1 MQIKSYLNNKNNDKN
16 FNDKDKFI
24 VIHAKLKIF
33 DFIKVDDK
41 YLNKGHN
48 RKENKFINKIGDEL
62 SPYNKINKFTNSC
75 IFINQHDSID
85 DDSVKRLQLEYL
97 RNKDKFD
104 ITLQKKIA
112 GAYIFLIN

>member
-24 VIHAKLKIF
+24 VIHAKLKFF

-48 RKENKFINKIGDEL
+48 RKENKFINKIEGGFN
-62 SPYNKINKFTNSC
+62 PYDKILRFTNS
-75 IFINQHDSID
+75 
-85 DDSVKRLQLEYL
+85 
-97 RNKDKFD
+97 
-104 ITLQKKIA
+104 
-112 GAYIFLIN
+112 